1 MVIAPEELPTW
12 VTAELGPNYITF
24 SGTPEEEGTAS
35 IIVVGTNCRGKL
47 TSGNYEITIS
57 T

>member
-1 MVIAPEELPTW
+1 MVIAPGELPTW

-35 IIVVGTNCRGKL
+35 ITVVGTNCRGKL
-47 TSGNYEITIS
+47 TS
-57 T
+57 